1 VEFLEKLVSS
11 FKLILKKMIEKILNL
26 GIVFVLGLTY
36 VFTYS
41 KIIKYSFI
49 KMNIINNTAS
59 LILLISSLVASGIN
73 LFHIS
78 ELSSSSFSFFYQRN
92 LFSKGI
98 IYYFG
103 YFITMWVFSFFF
115 FRLSFLITGF
125 FTPEDEKIELG
136 KNNIELACLHSVIL
150 LILTVVI
157 TPALIAFAS
166 QFIPYPDMP
175 F

>member
-1 VEFLEKLVSS
+1 MV
-11 FKLILKKMIEKILNL
+11 EKILNL

-41 KIIKYSFI
+41 KVIKYSFK
-49 KMNIINNTAS
+49 KMNITNNTAS
-59 LILLISSLVASGIN
+59 LILLISSLAASGTN

-92 LFSKGI
+92 LLLNGI
-98 IYYFG
+98 MYYIA
-103 YFITMWVFSFFF
+103 YFIAIWFFSFLFF
-115 FRLSFLITGF
+115 KLSFLITGF

-136 KNNIELACLHSVIL
+136 KNNIELACLHSIIL
-150 LILTVVI
+150 LILTIVI
-157 TPALIAFAS
+157 TPALIAVAS